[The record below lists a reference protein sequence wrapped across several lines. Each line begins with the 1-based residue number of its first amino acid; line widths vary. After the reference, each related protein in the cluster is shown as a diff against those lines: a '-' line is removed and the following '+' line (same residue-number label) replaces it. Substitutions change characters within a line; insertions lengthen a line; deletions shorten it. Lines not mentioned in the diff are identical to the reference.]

1 LTPVAGSP
9 FAAGTDPISIAV
21 DAEGKFAFVANE
33 GSGNVSAYTLN
44 AATGALTAVSG
55 SPYAVKTGPSSVAVD
70 PSGKYVYV
78 ANYWSTNISAFS
90 VKSTTG
96 TLTEITGSPFAGE
109 TNAGGNPAAI
119 AVVRIAL

>member
-1 LTPVAGSP
+1 
-9 FAAGTDPISIAV
+9 
-21 DAEGKFAFVANE
+21 
-33 GSGNVSAYTLN
+33 
-44 AATGALTAVSG
+44 ATGALTAVSG

-90 VKSTTG
+90 IKSTTG
-96 TLTEITGSPFAGE
+96 ALTEITGSPFAGE

-119 AVVRIAL
+119 AVVRLAL